1 MVWLK
6 NLWAKIKGYFENWK
20 ERRKFKKRI
29 KELQKKDPFI
39 YKQDKDMTQDRTEEA
54 YRIIESKVNE
64 MLSDKD
70 TLYDPLEIAGVM
82 CAQAIKIYKTA
93 LKPEDYEDIM
103 EAIFLGRD
111 DVQEM
116 KGPTKH

>member
-39 YKQDKDMTQDRTEEA
+39 YKQKER
-54 YRIIESKVNE
+54 
-64 MLSDKD
+64 
-70 TLYDPLEIAGVM
+70 YD
-82 CAQAIKIYKTA
+82 
-93 LKPEDYEDIM
+93 
-103 EAIFLGRD
+103 
-111 DVQEM
+111 
-116 KGPTKH
+116 